1 MSREEPNEEHASEG
15 AAGGAGQSADPE
27 PEREAARSGHAAPE
41 WDEFYRKV
49 RAAILGMRSGGT
61 D

>member
-1 MSREEPNEEHASEG
+1 MSREEPNEARASEG
-15 AAGGAGQSADPE
+15 AAGGAGQSADTE
-27 PEREAARSGHAAPE
+27 SGRETERSGHAAPE
-41 WDEFYRKV
+41 WDDFYEKV